1 MSRLV
6 RRNSHSALTANN
18 AVAIQQD
25 AAVHYS
31 SLIADLQS
39 ARYSFSINC
48 EINAVIYD
56 AALARELEAAFER
69 YLEECTRFD
78 AAEYEERPVLSR
90 LRDSAA
96 RLLSP
101 LL

>member
-69 YLEECTRFD
+69 YLECTRFD
-78 AAEYEERPVLSR
+78 AAEFEERPVLSR
-90 LRDSAA
+90 LKDSAA